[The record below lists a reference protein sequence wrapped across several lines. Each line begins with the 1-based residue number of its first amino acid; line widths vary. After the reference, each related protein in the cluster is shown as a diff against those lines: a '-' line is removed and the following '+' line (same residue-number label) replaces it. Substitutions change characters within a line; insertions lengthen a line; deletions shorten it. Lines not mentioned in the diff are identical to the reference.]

1 VRPDRQHGKLQEY
14 RGQKLSRR
22 KRDDRI
28 KLAGIKLFPRLG
40 VTAEERSR
48 PQLCEADLTIEDNFE
63 GAAAQDS
70 LDSSIDYSAV
80 LSAVQETARTGEFS
94 LLETLAYRIVRLV
107 LQEFP
112 VKRAGIRIRKRPAG
126 LMDQMDYVEVEVE
139 ES

>member
-1 VRPDRQHGKLQEY
+1 MPDIRTESAEKNRESI
-14 RGQKLSRR
+14 LSRK
-22 KRDDRI
+22 KREDRI
-28 KLAGIKLFPRLG
+28 TIAGIKISPRIG
-40 VTAEERSR
+40 VTPGERSA
-48 PQLCEADLTIEDNFE
+48 PQKCEADLTIEDNLE

-80 LSAVQETARTGEFS
+80 LSLVRKTAHSGEFS

-112 VKRAGIRIRKRPAG
+112 VKRARVKIRKRPAG
-126 LMDQMDYVEVEVE
+126 LMDQIDYVEVEVE

>member
-1 VRPDRQHGKLQEY
+1 MSK
-14 RGQKLSRR
+14 K

-28 KLAGIKLFPRLG
+28 TLAGIKLFPRIG
-40 VTAEERSR
+40 VTPEERSD
-48 PQLCEADLTIEDNFE
+48 PQQCEADLTIEDNFE

-80 LSAVQETARTGEFS
+80 LDAVRKTAHAGEFS

-112 VKRAGIRIRKRPAG
+112 VKRASIKIRKRPAG
-126 LMDQMDYVEVEVE
+126 LVDQIDYVEVEVE